1 MGKIVYKPDG
11 KVLGLQVGKTI
22 FEFNNLTDAKF
33 FQKVVK
39 KQNRP
44 LHLMKAIFQ
53 KYNGIKRF
61 KEEYRKYPLI
71 GLTKTNSGIV
81 KVVFYSVDRDGKPV
95 EKYRM

>member
-1 MGKIVYKPDG
+1 MATIIYKPNG
-11 KVLGLQVGKTI
+11 KVNGLQIGKTI
-22 FEFNNLTDAKF
+22 FGLDNLTDVKF
-33 FQKVVK
+33 FQKVIRRQK
-39 KQNRP
+39 RP
-44 LHLMKAIFQ
+44 HLLMKAIFQ

-81 KVVFYSVDRDGKPV
+81 KVVFYSVDKDGKPV